1 LALTVMLAAGLEGIR
16 EKVLPP
22 APWNNVNVYELSRKE
37 RRKNGIEELPG
48 SLKEALLALEED
60 TLIRSVLG
68 DKLFDSYIRGKW
80 EDWDEYR
87 ISVSEWEVD
96 RYLETA

>member
-1 LALTVMLAAGLEGIR
+1 
-16 EKVLPP
+16 
-22 APWNNVNVYELSRKE
+22 
-37 RRKNGIEELPG
+37 
-48 SLKEALLALEED
+48 
-60 TLIRSVLG
+60 LG